1 MAPSFLWYDLETF
14 GLDPRGDRIAQFAGI
29 RTNGKLDIV
38 GERIV
43 LYVKPS
49 PDNLPSPEA
58 CLVHGITPQHAEES
72 GITEYELALR
82 LRAEMTKPG
91 TTSVGFNTVQ
101 FDDEFVRNLF
111 YRNLLDPYERE
122 WADGCSRWDVIDLAR
137 AARDLRP
144 EGIVWPTGEDGKPLF
159 RLEALAKANGI
170 AHESAHDAM
179 SDVLATIGL
188 ARLIKER
195 QPKLF
200 EWHWKNRGKAA
211 LKRLVRL
218 DEPAPLVHSSAIHTS
233 PKGCTTLV
241 APIAFDPEKA
251 NHLVALDLRYDPA
264 EIIDL
269 PVEELRRRVFT
280 RRDELDV
287 PRLPLVDIQLNKSPF
302 LAEPKVLDP
311 ATAERLGI
319 DLAACERH
327 RALLAKS
334 RELLQKLVAV
344 YSAPEQFEEIDDPD
358 LQIYSGGFFPDE
370 DRERLPALHRL
381 VAEKGASGAKQE
393 LYSWRF
399 RDDRIPQMIR
409 RLYARN
415 FPASLGSEESARWR
429 DFCAGRLQYP
439 PAPRSTS
446 MAAFSKALDQ
456 RLSDPS
462 VPARDRVVLL
472 ALAAWRSRLESEV
485 LSYRGK

>member
-1 MAPSFLWYDLETF
+1 MPPSFLWYDLETF
-14 GLDPRGDRIAQFAGI
+14 GLDSRGDRVAQFAGV

-43 LYVKPS
+43 LYQKPGRDWLPN
-49 PDNLPSPEA
+49 PDA

-82 LRAEMTKPG
+82 LHAEMTEPG
-91 TTSVGFNTVQ
+91 TTSVGFNTAQ

-122 WADGCSRWDVIDLAR
+122 YAKGCSRWDIIELAR

-144 EGIVWPTGEDGKPLF
+144 DGIVWPAGEDGRPLF
-159 RLEALAKANGI
+159 RLEALAKANGV
-170 AHESAHDAM
+170 AHEAAHDAM
-179 SDVLATIGL
+179 SDVLATIGF
-188 ARLIKER
+188 ARLLRDR

-200 EWHWKNRGKAA
+200 EWHWRNRGKQA

-218 DEPAPLVHSSAIHTS
+218 DERAPLVHSSAIHTS
-233 PKGCTTLV
+233 AKGCTTLI

-251 NHLVALDLRYDPA
+251 NHLVALDLRYDPSA
-264 EIIDL
+264 LIDL

-302 LAEPKVLDP
+302 LAEAKVMDS

-319 DLAACERH
+319 DLAACERN
-327 RALLAKS
+327 RATLSRS

-344 YSAPEQFEEIDDPD
+344 YSSSEPPEEADDPD

-370 DRERLPALHRL
+370 DRERMGSLHERIA
-381 VAEKGASGAKQE
+381 AEGAAAARQE

-399 RDDRIPQMIR
+399 ADDRVPQMIR

-415 FPASLGSEESARWR
+415 FPETLGAEEALRWR
-429 DFCAGRLQYP
+429 DFCASHLQQP
-439 PAPRSTS
+439 PAPRATGL
-446 MAAFSKALDQ
+446 AAFSKTLDQ
-456 RLSDPS
+456 RLANPAT
-462 VPARDRVVLL
+462 PARDRAVLL
-472 ALAAWRSRLESEV
+472 ALLAWRSRLEEEV
-485 LSYRGK
+485 LAYRGK

>member
-1 MAPSFLWYDLETF
+1 MPPSFLWYDLETF
-14 GLDPRGDRIAQFAGI
+14 GLDPRGDRIAQFAGV

-43 LYVKPS
+43 LYAKPGG
-49 PDNLPSPEA
+49 DWLPNPEA
-58 CLVHGITPQHAEES
+58 CLVHGISPQHAEEA
-72 GITEYELALR
+72 GIGEYELALR
-82 LRAEMTKPG
+82 LRAEMTQAG
-91 TTSVGFNTVQ
+91 TTSVGFNTAQ

-122 WADGCSRWDVIDLAR
+122 WANGCSRWDVIDLAR

-144 EGIVWPTGEDGKPLF
+144 EGIVWPADEEGKPLF

-170 AHESAHDAM
+170 AHENAHDAM
-179 SDVLATIGL
+179 GDVLATIGF

-218 DEPAPLVHSSAIHTS
+218 DERAALVHSSAIHTS
-233 PKGCTTLV
+233 QKGCTTLV
-241 APIAFDPEKA
+241 APVAFDPEKA
-251 NHLVALDLRYDPA
+251 NHLVALDLRYDPG

-269 PVEELRRRVFT
+269 PVEELRRRAFT
-280 RRDELDV
+280 RRDELEV

-302 LAEPKVLDP
+302 LAEAKVMDP

-327 RALLAKS
+327 RAILSKS

-344 YSAPEQFEEIDDPD
+344 YAMSEPPEEPDDPD
-358 LQIYSGGFFPDE
+358 LMIYSGGFFPDE
-370 DRERLPALHRL
+370 DRERLDRLHLL
-381 VAEKGASGAKQE
+381 VAEKGAAGAKQE

-399 RDDRIPQMIR
+399 RDERIPQMIR

-415 FPASLGSEESARWR
+415 FPETLGAEEGARWR
-429 DFCAGRLQYP
+429 DFCASRLQLP
-439 PAPRSTS
+439 PAPRATS
-446 MAAFSKALDQ
+446 LAVFNKILDQ
-456 RLSDPS
+456 CLADPAT
-462 VPARDRVVLL
+462 PARDRALLL
-472 ALAAWRSRLESEV
+472 ALLQWRSRLETEV
-485 LSYRGK
+485 LAYRGK

>member
-1 MAPSFLWYDLETF
+1 MPPSFLWYDLETF
-14 GLDPRGDRIAQFAGI
+14 GLDPRGDRIAQFAGV

-43 LYVKPS
+43 IYAKPARDS
-49 PDNLPSPEA
+49 LPSPEA
-58 CLVHGITPQHAEES
+58 CLVHGITPQHAEEA
-72 GITEYELALR
+72 GVKEYELALR

-111 YRNLLDPYERE
+111 YRNLIDPYERE
-122 WADGCSRWDVIDLAR
+122 WADGCSRWDIIDLAR

-159 RLEALAKANGI
+159 RLEALAKANGVS
-170 AHESAHDAM
+170 HEAAHDAM
-179 SDVLATIGL
+179 SDVLATIGFAKL
-188 ARLIKER
+188 LRER

-200 EWHWKNRGKAA
+200 EWHWKNRGKAS

-218 DEPAPLVHSSAIHTS
+218 DERSPLVHSSAIHTS
-233 PKGCTTLV
+233 AKGCTTLV

-251 NHLVALDLRYDPA
+251 NHLVALDLRYDPT

-269 PVEELRRRVFT
+269 PVDELRRRVFT
-280 RRDELDV
+280 KREELDV

-302 LAEPKVLDP
+302 LAEAKVMDP

-327 RALLAKS
+327 RAVLSRS

-344 YSAPEQFEEIDDPD
+344 YTAPEQTEEVADPD
-358 LQIYSGGFFPDE
+358 LMIYSGGFFPDE
-370 DRERLPALHRL
+370 DRERLERLHALL
-381 VAEKGASGAKQE
+381 AESGAAAAKQE

-399 RDDRIPQMIR
+399 RDERIAQMIR

-415 FPASLGSEESARWR
+415 FPETLGAEEAARWR
-429 DFCAGRLQYP
+429 DFCAGRLQFP
-439 PAPRSTS
+439 PAPRATGL
-446 MAAFSKALDQ
+446 AAFGKTVDQ
-456 RLSDPS
+456 RLADPAT
-462 VPARDRVVLL
+462 PARDRAVLL
-472 ALAAWRSRLESEV
+472 ALLAWRSKLEGEI
-485 LSYRGK
+485 LAYMGK